1 MLNGS
6 SEWSPLRAART
17 VSDGN
22 LASDENHEDEV
33 STLATTKARQ
43 IKREIIRRNVDEE
56 ENAQA
61 GIRSIYKFGKTLGK
75 GSFAIVK
82 EAEHKETGALVAVKI
97 IDKVDEDKFEERE
110 VITPVSFSLFRKC
123 FFDQNTLSC
132 FKLHSSILIC
142 VERVVRSVLWGKST
156 IPIV

>member
-1 MLNGS
+1 MFLFEKIGSMLNGS
-6 SEWSPLRAART
+6 SEWSPLSAART

-22 LASDENHEDEV
+22 LANDENHEDEV

-97 IDKVDEDKFEERE
+97 IDKIFLVKFIRPKFY
-110 VITPVSFSLFRKC
+110 TFSIPNFLEWKWQKFSP
-123 FFDQNTLSC
+123 F
-132 FKLHSSILIC
+132 
-142 VERVVRSVLWGKST
+142 LWSYK
-156 IPIV
+156 